1 MSVAGRGLK
10 VQVRPPHPL
19 PLYLGEVN
27 TIFPRTNARALIKLW
42 LKGGG
47 GGLGALIGRR
57 APYRVGVS

>member
-19 PLYLGEVN
+19 PPLFRRSEYHISSNKRPSTHKIVAK
-27 TIFPRTNARALIKLW
+27 R
-42 LKGGG
+42 G